1 MRAAKAQKG
10 ISRAAEHEGAIR
22 EHGAIKL
29 REWRRADKE
38 TLRFWLKIIP
48 RPAAAA
54 VVGVTAARW

>member
-38 TLRFWLKIIP
+38 TLRF
-48 RPAAAA
+48 
-54 VVGVTAARW
+54 